1 MAQGRRRIWRR
12 LPGPTARAFR
22 RVRSC
27 VRDRRRRCIWLT
39 CWRRTRAARI
49 FTRFHTVAPT
59 SFSCG
64 MAILFDLDGTLV
76 DTIDLLLQSM
86 RHAFEDYAGVPPST
100 EQWVAGIGTPL
111 ATQFRA
117 FARDED
123 ELQGLVARYRRYQ
136 QIHHDRL
143 TRCYP
148 GVLGVVR
155 GLSDAGHRLA
165 VVTSKADDM
174 AHRTLA
180 HVGLAPFFPLV
191 VGVHA
196 TTRHKPD
203 PEPVRFALAHLG
215 AEPEGTFFVGEDRK
229 ST

>member
-1 MAQGRRRIWRR
+1 
-12 LPGPTARAFR
+12 
-22 RVRSC
+22 
-27 VRDRRRRCIWLT
+27 
-39 CWRRTRAARI
+39 
-49 FTRFHTVAPT
+49 
-59 SFSCG
+59 

-215 AEPEGTFFVGEDRK
+215 AEPEGTFFVGDSPHDITSGNGAGVATVAALWGPFRRDVLEQARPTYYIDRIEAL
-229 ST
+229 SSILDRAGSHGRTGA